1 MTRAWSGLAVML
13 LAAFMDVVD
22 STIVGVALPEIQRT
36 LGADGAELQWVD
48 AAYPLAFALAL
59 ITGGR
64 LGDLRGRRPVFLAGV
79 AGFTAASAL
88 SGLAT
93 TPGVLV
99 AGRVLQGVAAAVM
112 VPQVLGHLRAAFPP
126 RARGAAFGLYGAVL
140 ALAAVSGPLLGGLLT
155 GADLLGLGWRS
166 IFLVNVPVGV
176 LTLVAGLVL
185 LPRPPARAGPA
196 SLDLVGVV
204 LLAAALLALLYPLV
218 QGREHGGAWWLTC
231 AVAPLLVLFLAHE
244 RRVAAGGGVP
254 LVRPG
259 LFADRAVSV
268 GLLVGLV
275 FSAGGKFGFVLS
287 VHLQTGLGADPLAV
301 GAAFVPFALGVVA
314 GSAARAL
321 PGRRGPGRTAV
332 RTGVAVM
339 TAGLVA
345 TALTVRWWGPELR
358 SWQLAPG
365 LLLAGA
371 GLAVV
376 TAALVDLVLG
386 AVREEEAGSVSGL
399 VNTAFQL
406 GTAIGIAVVGSVFYA
421 VVGGSV
427 TTAADHRARHLDPA
441 AVGAPRSTQPEA
453 AAAVRCLAAEHA
465 AAATT
470 GARPSRC
477 TAPADPEVRRL
488 AEDAAGDAVR
498 QGFARA
504 AESGLWVTTGI
515 LAVGLAA
522 AGALPA
528 RARRLRSGAAAP

>member
-22 STIVGVALPEIQRT
+22 STIVGVALPGIQRT
-36 LGADGAELQWVD
+36 LGADGAELQWID
-48 AAYPLAFALAL
+48 AAYPLAFALVL

-93 TPGVLV
+93 TPEVLV

-155 GADLLGLGWRS
+155 GADLFGLGWRA
-166 IFLVNVPVGV
+166 IFLVNVPIGV
-176 LTLVAGLVL
+176 LTLAAGLLL
-185 LPRPPARAGPA
+185 LPRPPARAGPTA
-196 SLDLVGVV
+196 LDLTGVV

-218 QGREHGGAWWLTC
+218 QGREHGGTWWLAC
-231 AVAPLLVLFLAHE
+231 AVAPLLVVFRAHE
-244 RRVAAGGGVP
+244 RRVTAGGGAP

-259 LFADRAVSV
+259 LLADRAVSV

-287 VHLQTGLGADPLAV
+287 VHLQTGLGADPSEV
-301 GAAFVPFALGVVA
+301 GVAFVPFAVGVVA
-314 GSAARAL
+314 GSVTRAG
-321 PGRRGPGRTAV
+321 PRRSPEHTAI
-332 RTGVAVM
+332 RTGMAVM
-339 TAGLVA
+339 IGGLVA
-345 TALTVRWWGPELR
+345 TTLTVRWWGPDLHA
-358 SWQLAPG
+358 WQLAPG

-386 AVREEEAGSVSGL
+386 AVPEHEAGSVSGL
-399 VNTAFQL
+399 VNTSFQL

-421 VVGGSV
+421 VVGNAV
-427 TTAADHRARHLDPA
+427 TTAADHRAHNLPTSW
-441 AVGAPRSTQPEA
+441 STRPEA

-465 AAATT
+465 EAATT
-470 GARPSRC
+470 GTRPSRC
-477 TAPADPEVRRL
+477 TIPADPEIRRL
-488 AEDAAGDAVR
+488 AEDAAADAVR
-498 QGFARA
+498 HGFARA
-504 AESGLWVTTGI
+504 TERGLWATTGI
-515 LAVGLAA
+515 LVLGLAA
-522 AGALPA
+522 AGALPS
-528 RARRLRSGAAAP
+528 RRPRIRSGAAAR